1 MNTRRIDE
9 GLIGLLALGKSAELG
24 RQLVITTDKK
34 FAEKVAG
41 KIKAN
46 PETLQQWGPGYVAF
60 DAVISITGVLAML
73 QAIRKNR
80 KGAGTAGL
88 VQGLALVAYSLYY
101 LAYSLFAL
109 KGTRFTTKLVNVGA
123 GLGHGYQGFRIIKFS
138 RKAFK

>member
-24 RQLVITTDKK
+24 RQLVLTTDKK

-60 DAVISITGVLAML
+60 DAVISVTGVLAMF

-88 VQGLALVAYSLYY
+88 VQGITLVAYSLYY

-109 KGTRFTTKLVNVGA
+109 KGTSFPTKLIHVGA
-123 GLGHGYQGFRIIKFS
+123 SLGHGYQGFRIIKFS